1 MTTET
6 TKPQAE
12 IIVVP
17 RARLA
22 FARIHKAEQ
31 SKDRAGNPVGT
42 AKFSA
47 TLLIDPSSKEGQE
60 TIAKVKAAALK
71 AIEAQWGPKAGGGW
85 PKPNPATGM
94 GGLIFCF
101 GNGNDLPKVYDG
113 YKDMFYVKVAD
124 TLRPL
129 LGNRAGQPVIEGDT
143 QCPYAGCYVRAR
155 ISPWVYFPTPK
166 RPQSASGVNFNLR
179 SLQFVED
186 GPGFGGGGSRSAE
199 EEFEKMAGDAPGAGV
214 PSDDP
219 F

>member
-6 TKPQAE
+6 VKKEAE
-12 IIVVP
+12 IVVVP

-60 TIAKVKAAALK
+60 TIAKLKGAALK
-71 AIEAQWGPKAGGGW
+71 AIVEKWGPKDGGGW

-113 YKDMFYVKVAD
+113 YRDMWYIKVAD
-124 TLRPL
+124 TTRPL
-129 LGNRAGQPVIEGDT
+129 LGNRAGAPVIEGDP

-155 ISPWVYFPTPK
+155 VSPWVYFPTAK
-166 RPQSASGVNFNLR
+166 RPQSANGVNFNLR

-186 GPGFGGGGSRSAE
+186 GQGFGGGGSRSAE
-199 EEFEKMAGDAPGAGV
+199 EEFEKMAGDANKTE
-214 PSDDP
+214 DDDIP